1 VGGNFGEGIGGSR
14 GRSLSTT
21 HDVTLIAH
29 TRIKNK
35 LTSDLLAAAS
45 AAETSAARS
54 TSHCA
59 RSAMTC
65 VRSAAISASH
75 LFLSA
80 TAAINKQNT
89 RRQSNCPYD
98 DYKKRTIHEL
108 VAFPFIRLDLRPPL
122 GFSRDPR
129 VLLFIPRALQPV

>member
-1 VGGNFGEGIGGSR
+1 MGGDFGEGIGGLR
-14 GRSLSTT
+14 GRSLSTK
-21 HDVTLIAH
+21 HDVNLIAH
-29 TRIKNK
+29 TKIKNK

-59 RSAMTC
+59 RAAMTC

-80 TAAINKQNT
+80 TAASTSSSRSLLYVSISA
-89 RRQSNCPYD
+89 R
-98 DYKKRTIHEL
+98 HL
-108 VAFPFIRLDLRPPL
+108 V
-122 GFSRDPR
+122 SRAILASSSSSHVR
-129 VLLFIPRALQPV
+129 CNLFKS

>member
-14 GRSLSTT
+14 GRSLSTK

-59 RSAMTC
+59 RSADD
-65 VRSAAISASH
+65 VRALSRH
-75 LFLSA
+75 LGVPPVSFRNRRC
-80 TAAINKQNT
+80 TQNT
-89 RRQSNCPYD
+89 RVNPIAHTIIRVN
-98 DYKKRTIHEL
+98 KRTIHEL
-108 VAFPFIRLDLRPPL
+108 VAFPFIRLNLRPPF